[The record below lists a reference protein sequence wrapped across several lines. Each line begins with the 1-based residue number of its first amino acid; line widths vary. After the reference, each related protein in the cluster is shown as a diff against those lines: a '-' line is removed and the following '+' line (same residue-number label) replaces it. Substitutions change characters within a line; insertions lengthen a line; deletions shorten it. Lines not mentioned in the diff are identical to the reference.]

1 MGFLVD
7 LVIGIVPKRIVVG
20 CSMDAAESSLLK
32 FLQKQNLLL
41 KNLPEDVAF
50 QPPLMESLEAEG
62 YINSVNCLSCF
73 YEKLG
78 FPIFSLTKT
87 SIATSVLLFDSPRLE
102 CIPTWRWSQYR
113 SFPIEATEE
122 KIRIAVSNP
131 FDTDWVKSLSF
142 ELGKKVE
149 IEVTLDS
156 HVKAVLAARNHKQI
170 DIELPDSPTL
180 QPQVQEEANLT
191 HSDPSAAPV
200 VKLVD
205 RIFTESIE
213 RGASDIHIS
222 PEQSDTHVRIRVD
235 GLLQPLLTVPRGFHA
250 ATISRI
256 KLLGS
261 MDIAEKRKPQDG
273 RLRLKTG
280 SGSKDLRI
288 SSAPTA
294 HGENIV
300 IRILGGEKAQLDF
313 SSLGMPNTIE
323 EQFYRMLS
331 TTSRVVLVTGPTGS
345 GKTSTLYSALQWKND
360 GKHNIITIEDP
371 IEYRI
376 AGISQIQ
383 VNPKIDL
390 SFAEGLRSILRQ
402 DPDVI
407 MIGEIRDGETATIAM
422 QSAQTGHLV
431 LSTLHTNSAAA
442 AITRLIDLGVPPFIV
457 SSSLGGIVAQRLVR
471 KKCTCTYT
479 QDCEECHG
487 TGYKGRTAI
496 YSIIE
501 INDEMREAIHRGAS
515 ENEIETIAA
524 KSGFVSL
531 YDAAK
536 KLVEDGITTNE
547 EIDRVIGTKPQKQK
561 PSPAKAQTSGLKK
574 TKLLLVED
582 DPDTRWV
589 MAQVFRDHLYDV
601 IEAEDGIDG
610 VKKVYDEVPDVI
622 VSDLMM
628 PKMNGL
634 EFVQKLKNDNQTKS
648 IPVLMLTAAGSE
660 DNEIK
665 SFGHGADDF
674 VSKGSDVKILLARV
688 QRLLSPRI

>member
-1 MGFLVD
+1 
-7 LVIGIVPKRIVVG
+7 
-20 CSMDAAESSLLK
+20 MDAAESSLLK

-41 KNLPEDVAF
+41 KNIPEDIEF
-50 QPPLMESLEAEG
+50 KPPILESLEIEG
-62 YINSVNCLSCF
+62 YINPSECLKCF
-73 YEKLG
+73 HEKLG
-78 FPIFSLTKT
+78 FKIYTLTKS
-87 SIATSVLLFDSPRLE
+87 SIASAVLLFDSPRLE
-102 CIPTWRWSQYR
+102 NIPSWRWSQYR
-113 SFPIEATEE
+113 SFPIEVTDD
-122 KIRIAVSNP
+122 KFRIAVSNP
-131 FDTDWVKSLSF
+131 FDTDWVKALSF
-142 ELGKKVE
+142 DLDKKIE
-149 IEVTLDS
+149 IEVVLDS
-156 HVKAVLAARNHKQI
+156 HVRAVLAARNHKQI
-170 DIELPDSPTL
+170 DIELPESPTP
-180 QPQVQEEANLT
+180 QPTAQEETNLSIT
-191 HSDPSAAPV
+191 DPSAAPV

-205 RIFTESIE
+205 KIFTEAID

-222 PEQSDTHVRIRVD
+222 PEQHDTHVRIRVD
-235 GLLQPLLTVPRGFHA
+235 GLLQPLLTVPKGFHL

-280 SGSKDLRI
+280 SGTKDLRI

-300 IRILGGEKAQLDF
+300 IRVLGGEKADSDF
-313 SSLGMPNTIE
+313 SSLGMPSDIE
-323 EQFYRMLS
+323 EKFKRMLS

-376 AGISQIQ
+376 QGISQIQ

-390 SFAEGLRSILRQ
+390 DFAEGLRSILRQ

-431 LSTLHTNSAAA
+431 LSTLHTNSAAS
-442 AITRLIDLGVPPFIV
+442 AITRLIDLGVPPFII
-457 SSSLGGIVAQRLVR
+457 SSSLGGVIAQRLVR
-471 KKCTCTYT
+471 KRCKCTNS
-479 QDCEECHG
+479 QECPECNG

-496 YSIIE
+496 YSVIE
-501 INDEMREAIHRGAS
+501 ITDEIRDAIHRGVS
-515 ENEIETIAA
+515 ENEIEALAA
-524 KSGFVSL
+524 HSGFVSL

-536 KLVEDGITTNE
+536 KLVEDGVTTHE
-547 EIDRVIGTKPQKQK
+547 EIERVIGAGPSRQKVTQA
-561 PSPAKAQTSGLKK
+561 PVQSSGLKK

-634 EFVQKLKNDNQTKS
+634 EFVQKLKNDNQTKA